1 MKAEHRKEL
10 RTNVLYER
18 LTHLWQD
25 LKAGPNTST
34 IVFCL
39 VILVAAGLVV
49 GWRLWRNHTMAT
61 TSASWV
67 KDYNATKL
75 DELQDVAKDYSG
87 TTAAMAAQFE
97 EARTQLRQGLEKLAA
112 ADEKE
117 RTDAADKVEAAGK
130 LYEQLAKDTDAR
142 TYPFL
147 VQEALMGAAKA
158 RESLGRLDDALG
170 FYKKLADSKLETDL
184 TRKAQASARD
194 LEDPA
199 TKEKIRTFYDE
210 LNKQLTAHK

>member
-10 RTNVLYER
+10 RANVLYER

-49 GWRLWRNHTMAT
+49 TWRLWRNHTMAT
-61 TSASWV
+61 TSSSWV
-67 KDYNATKL
+67 MDYNANKP
-75 DELQDVAKDYSG
+75 DDFQDVAAKYPG
-87 TTAAMAAQFE
+87 TTAAMAAKFE
-97 EARTQLRQGLEKLAA
+97 QARTQLREGLEKLASGDDA
-112 ADEKE
+112 
-117 RTDAADKVEAAGK
+117 AADKVKSAGD
-130 LYEQLAKDTDAR
+130 LYEQLSRETDAR

-147 VQEALMGAAKA
+147 VQEALRGAAKA
-158 RESLGRLDDALG
+158 RESQGQLDDALG
-170 FYKKLADSKLETDL
+170 IYRKLADSKPETDV
-184 TRKAQASARD
+184 TRQAQQSVKD

-199 TKEKIRTFYDE
+199 TSEKIKKFYDD
-210 LNKQLTAHK
+210 LKQLTAHK